1 MLLSDVSTILE
12 VVALAI
18 TGALGTRAVTKNL
31 SVVAEVDGIIKGL
44 RHDRQDDYGRHARRS
59 RPD

>member
-1 MLLSDVSTILE
+1 MLLSDMSIILE

-44 RHDRQDDYGRHARRS
+44 GHDRKDDYGRHAHRP